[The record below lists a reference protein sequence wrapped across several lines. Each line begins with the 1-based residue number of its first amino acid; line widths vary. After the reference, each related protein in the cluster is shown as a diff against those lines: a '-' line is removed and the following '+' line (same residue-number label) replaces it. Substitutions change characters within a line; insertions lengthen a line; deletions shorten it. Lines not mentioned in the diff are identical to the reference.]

1 MKRIVLPV
9 LALMLLFIA
18 SSAFAIDAEK
28 LAGEPTVYATVA
40 KEPNPLLLGCFERMR
55 PSEFKRPNSYEYCL
69 VKKGDKYA
77 VYYYWKNGKTKAVTE
92 GWAPFTIAG
101 DMMISGTEPSRFL
114 VEDGQ
119 VWHNYGDRTSKH
131 KMRKAD

>member
-1 MKRIVLPV
+1 MKRLLASVL
-9 LALMLLFIA
+9 MCLLFPVA
-18 SSAFAIDAEK
+18 SAYAIDAEK
-28 LAGEPTVYATVA
+28 LAGEPTVYATVT
-40 KEPNPLLLGCFERMR
+40 KEPNPLLLGCYERMR

-77 VYYYWKNGKTKAVTE
+77 VYYYWKNGKTKEVTE
-92 GWAPFTIAG
+92 GWSPFAIAG

-119 VWHNYGDRTSKH
+119 VYHNYGDRTSKH
-131 KMRKAD
+131 KMRKTD